1 MKTTFT
7 ARHFQASPRLQ
18 EYALEAVKKLEQ
30 FYDKII
36 VCDIILRPGQD
47 DENPTIA
54 ELNVKVPKTLI
65 NVSEEAPNYE
75 QRSEEHTSELQSR
88 GHLVC
93 RLLLEKKNEDKC

>member
-7 ARHFQASPRLQ
+7 ARHFQASSRLK
-18 EYALEAVKKLEQ
+18 EYCLDAVVKLEQ
-30 FYDKII
+30 FYDKIV

-65 NVSEEAPNYE
+65 NVSEEAPSYE
-75 QRSEEHTSELQSR
+75 QAIGSAVDNAVRQLRKYKTKHFE
-88 GHLVC
+88 
-93 RLLLEKKNEDKC
+93 NYP

>member
-18 EYALEAVKKLEQ
+18 EYCLDAVEKLEQ

-36 VCDIILRPGQD
+36 VCDIVLRPGQD

-65 NVSEEAPNYE
+65 NVSEEAPSYE
-75 QRSEEHTSELQSR
+75 QAIGSAVDNAVRQLRKYKTKHFDHT
-88 GHLVC
+88 
-93 RLLLEKKNEDKC
+93 